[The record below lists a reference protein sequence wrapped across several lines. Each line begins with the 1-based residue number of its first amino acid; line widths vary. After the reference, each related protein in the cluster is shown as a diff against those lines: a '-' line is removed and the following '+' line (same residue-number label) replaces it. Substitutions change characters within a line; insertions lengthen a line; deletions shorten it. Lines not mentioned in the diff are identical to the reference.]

1 MIGPAAADA
10 TAPGAASGERGLS
23 VGGAAGRTSASVS
36 VGRGPAGR
44 GRGGQRDSAG
54 GGGTAVQVSDP
65 IGTPTLRLPGT
76 APGVG
81 RAGLGLGRQGGRAR
95 LGGSQSLAPPP
106 GPWPGLDP
114 SPGPP
119 GLPPPASPPAVSWVR
134 ENLGGKL
141 AAGGWD
147 GPRAGTAGLGPG
159 RPPRPRVSG
168 QLRLRCWTA
177 GRRTRKWTGE
187 RAREPSSPSQRQ
199 R

>member
-1 MIGPAAADA
+1 MIGPAGAYA
-10 TAPGAASGERGLS
+10 TAPGSASGERGLS

-54 GGGTAVQVSDP
+54 AGGTAVQVSDP
-65 IGTPTLRLPGT
+65 VGTPTLCLPGT

-95 LGGSQSLAPPP
+95 LGGSQILSPPA
-106 GPWPGLDP
+106 PWPGLDP

-119 GLPPPASPPAVSWVR
+119 GLPPPASPPAASWVR
-134 ENLGGKL
+134 GNLEGKL

-147 GPRAGTAGLGPG
+147 GPRAGAAGLGLG
-159 RPPRPRVSG
+159 RLPRPRVSG
-168 QLRLRCWTA
+168 QLRPRRWTA

-187 RAREPSSPSQRQ
+187 RVRAPSSPS
-199 R
+199 